1 MIENEIQT
9 KVAEACITS
18 TKEADKILLEYMRK
32 RNLTI
37 EDLQGH
43 ILMKEEQ
50 DFSIPSSIKM
60 TSYWYKC
67 ELILYVVQKF
77 DFESPSV
84 ARCELQ
90 IKKGDW

>member
-1 MIENEIQT
+1 MAENELQT
-9 KVAEACITS
+9 KIAEACKNS
-18 TKEADKILLEYMRK
+18 TKEADKLLLEYMHK

-37 EDLQGH
+37 EDLQEH
-43 ILMKEEQ
+43 IMMKQEQ
-50 DFSIPSSIKM
+50 DFSITTDIKI

-67 ELILYVVQKF
+67 ELILSVIQTF
-77 DFESPSV
+77 DFKSPSV

>member
-1 MIENEIQT
+1 MVENEIQT
-9 KVAEACITS
+9 KVAEVCKNS
-18 TKEADKILLEYMRK
+18 TKEADRLLLEYMQK

-43 ILMKEEQ
+43 IIMRQEQ
-50 DFSIPSSIKM
+50 DFNIMTDTKI

-67 ELILYVVQKF
+67 ELILSVIQMF
-77 DFESPSV
+77 DFKSPSV

-90 IKKGDW
+90 IKKGNW

>member
-1 MIENEIQT
+1 MVENEIQT
-9 KVAEACITS
+9 KVAEACKTS
-18 TKEADKILLEYMRK
+18 TKEADKLLLEYMQK

-43 ILMKEEQ
+43 IMMKEEQ
-50 DFSIPSSIKM
+50 DFSIATDIKI

-67 ELILYVVQKF
+67 ELILSVIQTF
-77 DFESPSV
+77 DFKSPSV